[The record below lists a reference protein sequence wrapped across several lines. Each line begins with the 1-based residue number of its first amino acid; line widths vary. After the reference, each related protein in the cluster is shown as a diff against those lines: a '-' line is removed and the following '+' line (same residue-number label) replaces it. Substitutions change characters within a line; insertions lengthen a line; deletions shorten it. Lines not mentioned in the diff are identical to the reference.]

1 MIHRIK
7 YELLLSFFLL
17 STLNAQSI
25 QNIEINGNITFND
38 SDIKS
43 WIQLG
48 VNSPVYTGILD
59 SVKNRLADNLARR
72 GYFNASFEGTA
83 VLQTADSQKVNLVI
97 NIDEGSPTYFQNIF
111 ITSDDSASIDQLQNR
126 FDFLESQVFNEY
138 QLEEIIS
145 DVLSEYENKGHPFI
159 KISIQSIQFYDDSI
173 SGNHLA
179 DVKMNIR
186 RGEKRS
192 IDKIEIR
199 GNTSTKDYVI
209 IRELRIIQGEEYSQ
223 ENINELPKRLNRLR
237 FFQPVNIP
245 QYYINSRNEGILLI
259 EVVEKQ
265 TNNFDGIIGYIPGGK
280 SNQKGYVTGLVN
292 VVLRNLFGT
301 GRSAAIRW
309 QKLDRFSQEL
319 ELKYLEPW
327 LFGFPFNINGTLF
340 QRKQDT
346 TYVHRKL
353 EVSLEYLA
361 TEDISAA
368 LLLGTESV
376 IPTQTESN
384 INRIFNSTLL
394 TSGLNVKYDTR
405 DDPYSPTEGIL
416 FLSSYSFSRKKING
430 PEQLLTPETKRSVNL
445 QRLTLNFDW
454 YLMLFSRQVI
464 ALGLNGKEL
473 RGDLLEDSDLF
484 RLGGTNTL
492 RGYREDQFL
501 GSRIFWSN
509 FEYRFLLTR
518 RTFAFAFFD
527 TGYYLRNDDDAR
539 NIAKSEAFNIGYGIG
554 LNIETGLGV
563 LGVSFALAKGDSFGE
578 GKIHFGLV
586 NEF

>member
-48 VNSPVYTGILD
+48 VNSPVYPGILD
-59 SVKNRLADNLARR
+59 SIKNRLADNLARR

-97 NIDEGSPTYFQNIF
+97 NVDEGSPTYFQNIF
-111 ITSDDSASIDQLQNR
+111 ITSDDSTAIDQLQSR

-145 DVLSEYENKGHPFI
+145 EILSEYENKGHPFI

-209 IRELRIIQGEEYSQ
+209 VRELRIIQGEEYSQ

-327 LFGFPFNINGTLF
+327 L
-340 QRKQDT
+340 
-346 TYVHRKL
+346 
-353 EVSLEYLA
+353 
-361 TEDISAA
+361 
-368 LLLGTESV
+368 
-376 IPTQTESN
+376 
-384 INRIFNSTLL
+384 
-394 TSGLNVKYDTR
+394 
-405 DDPYSPTEGIL
+405 
-416 FLSSYSFSRKKING
+416 
-430 PEQLLTPETKRSVNL
+430 
-445 QRLTLNFDW
+445 
-454 YLMLFSRQVI
+454 
-464 ALGLNGKEL
+464 
-473 RGDLLEDSDLF
+473 
-484 RLGGTNTL
+484 
-492 RGYREDQFL
+492 
-501 GSRIFWSN
+501 
-509 FEYRFLLTR
+509 
-518 RTFAFAFFD
+518 
-527 TGYYLRNDDDAR
+527 
-539 NIAKSEAFNIGYGIG
+539 
-554 LNIETGLGV
+554 
-563 LGVSFALAKGDSFGE
+563 
-578 GKIHFGLV
+578 
-586 NEF
+586 